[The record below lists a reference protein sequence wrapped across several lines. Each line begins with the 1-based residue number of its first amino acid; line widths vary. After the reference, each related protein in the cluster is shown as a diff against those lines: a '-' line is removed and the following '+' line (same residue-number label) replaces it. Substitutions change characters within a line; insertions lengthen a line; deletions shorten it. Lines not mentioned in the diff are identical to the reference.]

1 MTVHHHW
8 RAVATSHLV
17 GLLMQASYPLFTV
30 TDGALDANTTYSEFE
45 TRLVHGLLL
54 EPGLVMADAYFFSSN
69 NLQKHVV
76 DMGKG
81 SISLFEAALRR
92 GLIVPALREP
102 ARDFVEV
109 LGYLRAQQMQG
120 NYESLDYL
128 AARLSGS
135 CDLEARQTLWRG
147 RSGANYHK
155 LIRRC
160 LLGRMPPGVDPE
172 IWQLTD
178 VLRHTGIAEAR
189 RITKSRPQG
198 DGLRRGELYRV
209 AGSILGVFDLDDPRA
224 IGRNEILSRYALLV
238 GDASVEHR
246 AAKEFFDWVD
256 ELHRMNFAESLG
268 ALPSIFTSTSNNL
281 AVLQRGFPS
290 IIGSIPLQAPSDEIN
305 RVIKIPS
312 VRRLLRWPPE
322 KLLDARDYGI
332 DWRASARRFMEDPR
346 DATRHQ
352 AQEALEAYA
361 KKLRSISP
369 GPPFT
374 DLSVKAFAIK
384 MAPLLLTTAA
394 GFVQPE
400 GPYIA
405 TVASA
410 GYLAYQYLLRG
421 RNEKVYLSP
430 GLNIIPNQTGDQLAG
445 PS

>member
-1 MTVHHHW
+1 
-8 RAVATSHLV
+8 
-17 GLLMQASYPLFTV
+17 MQDHSNYPLFTV
-30 TDGALDANTTYSEFE
+30 TDGALDERTTYSEFE

-69 NLQKHVV
+69 NLQKHVLET
-76 DMGKG
+76 GKG
-81 SISLFEAALRR
+81 STSLFEAALRR

-109 LGYLRAQQMQG
+109 LGYLKNQQMQG
-120 NYESLDYL
+120 NYEPLDYL

-135 CDLEARQTLWRG
+135 CDLEARQTLWHG

-160 LLGRMPPGVDPE
+160 LLGRMPPGVDPK
-172 IWQLTD
+172 IWQLTED
-178 VLRHTGIAEAR
+178 LRHRGVAEAR

-209 AGSILGVFDLDDPRA
+209 AGSILEVFDLDDPRA
-224 IGRNEILSRYALLV
+224 IGRSEILSRYAVLV
-238 GDASVEHR
+238 GDSSVEHR
-246 AAKEFFDWVD
+246 AAKEFFDWID
-256 ELHRMNFAESLG
+256 ELHRMNFAKTLG

-281 AVLQRGFPS
+281 SVLQRGLPS
-290 IIGSIPLQAPSDEIN
+290 ITGSDSLQAPSDQISA
-305 RVIKIPS
+305 VIKVPS
-312 VRRLLRWPPE
+312 MRRLLRWPPE
-322 KLLDARDYGI
+322 KLLDARDYGS
-332 DWRASARRFMEDPR
+332 DWRTSARIFVKYPSDT
-346 DATRHQ
+346 TRHR
-352 AQEALEAYA
+352 AEEALEAYA

-369 GPPFT
+369 SSPFT
-374 DLSVKAFAIK
+374 DLSVNALAIK

-394 GFVQPE
+394 SFIQPE

-405 TVASA
+405 TVTSA

-421 RNEKVYLSP
+421 RNEKVHLSP
-430 GLNIIPNQTGDQLAG
+430 GLNIIPNQTNDHLTG